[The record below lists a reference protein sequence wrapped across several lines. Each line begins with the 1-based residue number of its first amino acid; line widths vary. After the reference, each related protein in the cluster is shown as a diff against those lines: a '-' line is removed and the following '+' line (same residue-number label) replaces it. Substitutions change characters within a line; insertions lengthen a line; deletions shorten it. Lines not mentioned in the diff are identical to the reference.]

1 MIVLSR
7 LRKLDSITG
16 EIAEQMPITYDIEAD
31 HLYKKGIEQGLEKGI
46 EQGLEKGIEQG
57 KRAMIVNMLKSGNL
71 TIDQIAE
78 ISQLPKDIIF
88 EIQSKL

>member
-1 MIVLSR
+1 
-7 LRKLDSITG
+7 
-16 EIAEQMPITYDIEAD
+16 MPITYDIEAD
-31 HLYKKGIEQGLEKGI
+31 HLYKKGI